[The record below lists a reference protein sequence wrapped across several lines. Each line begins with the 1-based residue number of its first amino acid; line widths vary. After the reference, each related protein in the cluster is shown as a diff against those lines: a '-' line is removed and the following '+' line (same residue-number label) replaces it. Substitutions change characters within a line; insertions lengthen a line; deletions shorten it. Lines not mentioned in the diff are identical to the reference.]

1 MVVTRKQDQGSGGVD
16 EGRSKAHA
24 GRCQYQVA

>member
-1 MVVTRKQDQGSGGVD
+1 MVVTRKQDQGTGGV
-16 EGRSKAHA
+16 EKRSKAHA